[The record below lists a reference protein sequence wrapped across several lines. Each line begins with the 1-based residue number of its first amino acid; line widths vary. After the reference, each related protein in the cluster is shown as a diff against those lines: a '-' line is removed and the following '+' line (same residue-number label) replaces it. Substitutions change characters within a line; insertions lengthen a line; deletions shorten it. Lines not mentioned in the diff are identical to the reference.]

1 MTMGQRIHQA
11 RTEAGLSQRQLA
23 GEEMTRNMLSA
34 LEHDGA
40 NPSLATLR
48 YLSDQLGKP
57 ISFFLGED
65 TPQIPEYPLVQQ
77 ARRAYDAGNFR
88 ECLEALEEIQSVGD
102 VLSREVSLLTVRALL
117 GLAQQVMEEE
127 RLPYARTLLSRA
139 EAAMENCPYADD
151 STVRRL
157 RTLQAMCPEQESQL
171 AGLVRKIPSDD
182 AVLLLRARA
191 ALTENRFTD
200 AQRYLDAVEKRNTPD
215 WNYQMGE
222 VLFRQKRYQDATAY
236 YHKAEEALP
245 EECRQRLEIC
255 YRELED
261 YKMAYYYA
269 KK

>member
-1 MTMGQRIHQA
+1 MSMGQRIYQA

-23 GEEMTRNMLSA
+23 GEEITRNMLSA

-40 NPSLATLR
+40 NPSIATLR
-48 YLSDQLGKP
+48 YLSDRLGRP
-57 ISFFLGED
+57 ISFFLEED
-65 TPQIPEYPLVQQ
+65 APQIPEYPLVEQ
-77 ARRAYDAGNFR
+77 ARSAHDAGDFR
-88 ECLEALEEIQSVGD
+88 GCLEALEQIQSAGEI
-102 VLSREVSLLTVRALL
+102 LGREVALLTVRALL
-117 GLAQQVMEEE
+117 GLAEQAIEQD

-151 STVRRL
+151 LMLRRL
-157 RTLQAMCPEQESQL
+157 RILQARCPEQESQL
-171 AGLVRKIPSDD
+171 AGLVQKIPDED
-182 AVLLLRARA
+182 EVLMLRARA

-200 AQRYLDAVEKRNTPD
+200 AQRYLGAVEKRNTPD

-222 VLFRQKRYQDATAY
+222 VLFFQGSYKDAAAY
-236 YHKAEEALP
+236 YHRAEDAMPEA
-245 EECRQRLEIC
+245 CRQRLEIC